1 MLISAFQLSVGWII
15 GVSAAA
21 LLTLIGFIIV
31 LVLVPFKLWFRAFV
45 SSAHIS
51 MIRLIGMKL
60 RKVDCQ
66 LITLNY
72 ITARKAGLKI
82 TVDELETHYMA
93 GGSVEN
99 VVKALV
105 AAYSANIDLTVQ
117 KAKAIDLA
125 GRDVYEAVRNTVV
138 PKIIETPEISAVAKD
153 GIELIVKA
161 KVTVVSNMLM
171 QISGAGEDTIIARV
185 GEGIVTTVGSTDSHK
200 MILESPELISS
211 TVLEKGLDR
220 GTAYYI
226 SSLDIA
232 DIDVGRNIDAEL
244 NIAKAEAEKRI
255 AQSKAE
261 ERKSM
266 AIAAE
271 NEMKARVQE
280 MRAEVI
286 RAEAEVPKALA
297 KALSAGKLSVNDYYE
312 MKNIQADTAMRNSLS
327 RAEEEKA
334 DKLASRK
341 GESPASAPKPIPQNG
356 SFGTPPPSFTPQ
368 MNPLAARFASLAAA
382 QKRNN
387 NSDDNN
393 NK

>member
-1 MLISAFQLSVGWII
+1 MLLCAQTLSTGAIIGIAAAAVVVVAVIVTMLIM
-15 GVSAAA
+15 
-21 LLTLIGFIIV
+21 
-31 LVLVPFKLWFRAFV
+31 VPFKLWFRALV

-51 MIRLIGMKL
+51 MTKLIGMKL

-66 LITLNY
+66 LIVLNY

-82 TVDELETHYMA
+82 SVEELETHFMA
-93 GGSVEN
+93 GGNVEI
-99 VVKALV
+99 VVKALI
-105 AAYSANIDLTVQ
+105 AAHNANIDLTVQ

-125 GRDVYEAVRNTVV
+125 GRDVYEAVKNTVV

-161 KVTVVSNMLM
+161 KVTVISNMLM
-171 QISGAGEDTIIARV
+171 QISGAGEETIIARV

-255 AQSKAE
+255 AQAKAE

-271 NEMKARVQE
+271 NEMKAKVQE

-297 KALSAGKLSVNDYYE
+297 KALSSGKISVNDYYE
-312 MKNIQADTAMRNSLS
+312 MQNVQADTAMRNSLS
-327 RAEEEKA
+327 RTESEKA
-334 DKLASRK
+334 DKLSSSQK
-341 GESPASAPKPIPQNG
+341 ESSSPLPKQVTMPQTTSPMG
-356 SFGTPPPSFTPQ
+356 AFTQP

-382 QKRNN
+382 QKKNN
-387 NSDDNN
+387 DD
-393 NK
+393 KKS